1 MYYST
6 VYVCSAHS
14 AVVCVLECV
23 WGYSCVCVVSLPP
36 SWFQS
41 AHIALTPVRVGRWQ
55 KFSAVCLRQISD
67 QISLSEIVRRHGCS
81 PHTVTGPRAAAS
93 FRHRVDCSPVFW
105 GGKFGAPDS
114 RWRGAVKSW
123 GLGRIQLLT
132 GLHDCVND
140 WTKKTTD
147 SWCSLTSITKIN
159 TVNIYT
165 ASTNS
170 ETHLQVVVELS
181 WVLSRWTWAPEIQ
194 KFDFAQT
201 QRMFLVWNLLES
213 VKRGITNLVGG
224 FDNRHIIVSVNLCL
238 NFLPDIHLVLE
249 QYPVCIMPRAVVIK
263 LSSNSVF

>member
-1 MYYST
+1 MCMRVQLCLCRLTST
-6 VYVCSAHS
+6 
-14 AVVCVLECV
+14 LL
-23 WGYSCVCVVSLPP
+23 VSICPHRTDTC
-36 SWFQS
+36 
-41 AHIALTPVRVGRWQ
+41 ACVGRWQ

-93 FRHRVDCSPVFW
+93 FRHRVDCSPVLW
-105 GGKFGAPDS
+105 GRKFGAPES
-114 RWRGAVKSW
+114 RWRRSVKSW

-140 WTKKTTD
+140 WTEKTTD

-159 TVNIYT
+159 TVYIYT

-194 KFDFAQT
+194 TSDSAQA

-224 FDNRHIIVSVNLCL
+224 FDNRHIIVSVHLCL